1 MKKLLVVF
9 LLSTTTLF
17 AQSMQQKRI
26 SIEYAGTFNPRSA
39 NTGVISFL
47 YPTGAPVPGGE
58 GYKSFLASQK
68 AAQDYRS
75 FPAST
80 SANKTTTTP
89 SPTAGYGT
97 SIYRLTPQ
105 GNPFDFSGGIPN
117 DNAMAISKD
126 GILCAAVN
134 SVFWA
139 QDVNTGDLVMPSP
152 VGLFSLQQMANGS
165 SFENYY
171 DPSSST
177 TLLRTGSY

>member
-1 MKKLLVVF
+1 
-9 LLSTTTLF
+9 
-17 AQSMQQKRI
+17 
-26 SIEYAGTFNPRSA
+26 
-39 NTGVISFL
+39 
-47 YPTGAPVPGGE
+47 
-58 GYKSFLASQK
+58 
-68 AAQDYRS
+68 QDYRN

-80 SANKTTTTP
+80 ATNKTTTTP
-89 SPTAGYGT
+89 VPTAGYGT

-139 QDVNTGDLVMPSP
+139 QNIHTGDLVMPSP

-171 DPSSST
+171 DPKLIYDPTQDRFVLVFLKDNDAANSKIIVCFSST
-177 TLLRTGSY
+177 NDPADAWHVYRLDGNPLDNNRWTDFPAVALSET